1 MNIYDWVVSGDVIGS
16 ADSVNGGDNSA
27 PAITLPINLKDYE
40 NVALRHDPVY
50 YNVEEIIEV
59 LKAYIKEAGLIIYGG
74 LAIDYAL
81 RLKGDKLYP
90 DDLLQVDYDFY
101 SPNNIV
107 DSYTLAEAFLGVV
120 TKQVGTEAAEG
131 VRAIGGMHFK
141 TMRVDIRDNHFIAD
155 ITYVP
160 PSLFKLLP
168 TLEHEGIK
176 IIHPDFQRLDI
187 HHALSFPYD
196 YPPTEVITNRW
207 KKDLTRFQLLEKYYP
222 VGEGGVNGGEGGVN
236 GGRSKPDTITPR
248 AYPKYVL
255 AGFTGYQFICA
266 ELTRIHGDKITE
278 LMVHCASQV
287 LEIVHNNP
295 SKAIE
300 ELKLTHVRRY
310 VPTIGLFPDIVYG
323 MSADGPVRIYSTED
337 SLVSVVSVNVDNTH
351 QRVAAAQYLAHG
363 FLAHYHLAKMHARAK
378 IGSGSGKG
386 NMTNTTQKYY
396 SADAAADVYLQHY
409 ISLMNII
416 EYEDKLSIPRDEKL
430 TRLSIDVYGSANIS
444 STKKIQL
451 ARIAADQGKGNVPN
465 IPQNYYPA
473 RSRANGRPRPVYD
486 IEASGLFREDGAAT
500 E

>member
-1 MNIYDWVVSGDVIGS
+1 MNIYDWVDVGDVGADTISVGGA
-16 ADSVNGGDNSA
+16 ADST
-27 PAITLPINLKDYE
+27 PAITLPTNLKDYE

-59 LKAYIKEAGLIIYGG
+59 LKAYIKDAGLIIYGG

-120 TKQVGTEAAEG
+120 TKQVGAEAAEG

-187 HHALSFPYD
+187 HHALAFPYD
-196 YPPTEVITNRW
+196 YPPTEVIANRW

-222 VGEGGVNGGEGGVN
+222 VGDGVGVSGSGG
-236 GGRSKPDTITPR
+236 SSPATITPQ
-248 AYPKYVL
+248 AHPKYVL

-266 ELTRIHGDKITE
+266 ELTRIHGDKITK
-278 LMVHCASQV
+278 LIVHHRSEV

-337 SLVSVVSVNVDNTH
+337 SLISIVSVNTLDDVH
-351 QRVAAAQYLAHG
+351 QRVVAAQYLAHG
-363 FLAHYHLAKMHARAK
+363 FLAHYHLSKMRGGGK
-378 IGSGSGKG
+378 VGGKG
-386 NMTNTTQKYY
+386 KDSNASKNYY
-396 SADAAADVYLQHY
+396 LAEAAADVYLQHY

-444 STKKIQL
+444 STKKICL
-451 ARIAADQGKGNVPN
+451 F
-465 IPQNYYPA
+465 IP
-473 RSRANGRPRPVYD
+473 VK
-486 IEASGLFREDGAAT
+486 LFLKMSWR
-500 E
+500 